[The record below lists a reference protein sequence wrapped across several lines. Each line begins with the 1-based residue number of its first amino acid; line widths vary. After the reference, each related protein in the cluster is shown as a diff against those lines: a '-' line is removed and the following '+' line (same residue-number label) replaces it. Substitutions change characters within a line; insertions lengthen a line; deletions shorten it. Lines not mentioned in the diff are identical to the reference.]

1 MDGNEINTT
10 GMYVVRLVQ
19 RLKDGQYYIE
29 KHELLA
35 PTINIGGYHVG
46 EAYDCEGPFNWNDA
60 TEALRRYIVPA
71 GFHEVLRNLQEIYYI
86 RDYDFEEYR
95 EWICNT
101 REAISRDDLIEEILI
116 QMGSVPNVE
125 E

>member
-1 MDGNEINTT
+1 MPARVALNLRESGAVFPCKWCSVAEI
-10 GMYVVRLVQ
+10 Y
-19 RLKDGQYYIE
+19 
-29 KHELLA
+29 
-35 PTINIGGYHVG
+35 
-46 EAYDCEGPFNWNDA
+46 
-60 TEALRRYIVPA
+60 
-71 GFHEVLRNLQEIYYI
+71 IYYI

>member
-60 TEALRRYIVPA
+60 TEALRRYSSSRFSRGISQFA
-71 GFHEVLRNLQEIYYI
+71 RNL
-86 RDYDFEEYR
+86 
-95 EWICNT
+95 
-101 REAISRDDLIEEILI
+101 LH
-116 QMGSVPNVE
+116 
-125 E
+125 